1 MAATL
6 TKRQREVLSAIERFA
21 AASGY
26 PPTLRELAATLG
38 ISGISAV
45 KKHLDAIAAK
55 GYISRDRRAR
65 AISVR
70 RARSV
75 SVPVLGRVAAGRP
88 LLAEANL
95 EGAIAIDRDALRGGQ
110 YFFLRVQGDSMRD
123 VGILDG
129 DHVLVRVQPQAEDGA
144 IVVALIEDAATVKRL
159 RRRGA
164 VVELHAENPAY
175 SPICVTRADALRVLG
190 KVVGVI
196 RLPQLRG

>member
-1 MAATL
+1 MAPLL
-6 TKRQREVLSAIERFA
+6 TRRQREVLSAIERFA

-26 PPTLRELAATLG
+26 PPTLRELAAALG

-88 LLAEANL
+88 LLAEDNL
-95 EGAIAIDRDALRGGQ
+95 EGAIAIDRDAIRGGQ

-123 VGILDG
+123 GGILDG
-129 DHVLVRVQPQAEDGA
+129 DYVLVRVQPQAEDGA
-144 IVVALIEDAATVKRL
+144 VVVALIDDAATVKRL
-159 RRRGA
+159 RQRGA
-164 VVELHAENPAY
+164 LIELRADNAAY
-175 SPICVTRADALRVLG
+175 APIRVTRSETLRVLG
-190 KVVGVI
+190 RVVGVV